1 MTTSQIV
8 RMRSFRT
15 GVVGGLISLLV
26 GASGEPALAHSFSL
40 AIVAN
45 GSAGPTELRAAVQ
58 GALTAS
64 AEKDGHPDE
73 TADGHLGGLDVFL
86 IPLPEA
92 AAEQIDGLVDH
103 KTESFD
109 FIVPLGAV
117 PVDMSGLQGVTS
129 QTIVLN
135 LGDLPDP
142 AAWSESS
149 TSNTK
154 SFAAR
159 YRRRF
164 GEQPDAFS
172 AHGYYAARKI
182 DHAVRESSGLSSP
195 EETRKILDAN
205 GQRIDW

>member
-1 MTTSQIV
+1 MDSSRIV
-8 RMRSFRT
+8 RMRSLRT
-15 GVVGGLISLLV
+15 GVVGALISLLV

-40 AIVAN
+40 AILAN
-45 GSAGPTELRAAVQ
+45 GTVGPVELRSAVQ

-103 KTESFD
+103 RTESFD
-109 FIVPLGAV
+109 FIVPLERV
-117 PVDMSGLQGVTS
+117 PVDLSGLQGVTN
-129 QTIVLN
+129 QTIVID

-159 YRRRF
+159 YRSRF
-164 GEQPDAFS
+164 GEQPDAFA

-182 DHAVRESSGLSSP
+182 NHAIRETNGISSP
-195 EETRKILDAN
+195 EETRKVLDASRQ
-205 GQRIDW
+205 GTDW